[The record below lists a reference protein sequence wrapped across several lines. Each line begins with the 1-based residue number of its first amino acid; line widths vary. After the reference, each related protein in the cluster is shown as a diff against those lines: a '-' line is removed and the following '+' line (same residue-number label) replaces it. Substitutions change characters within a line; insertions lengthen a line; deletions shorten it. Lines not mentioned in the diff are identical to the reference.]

1 MCSCLIWISCSLSR
15 SSTLQRPPVTK
26 SRLEPCNPAQAQ
38 PMCITSQPLS
48 CDSDPAHRPTVA
60 RLTGIKRR
68 VRTFR
73 RLQLVCF
80 QMDLRGDWSSTC
92 PIPPPYPRRNQVGPR
107 KKTHY
112 RADCSSTVNLLVRR
126 SGRWVRFQA
135 LPTSRF
141 GQMFVDQ
148 PGKHLVEL
156 LALDH
161 REGAGAQ
168 PCRPL
173 NGVEA

>member
-107 KKTHY
+107 KKTHC
-112 RADCSSTVNLLVRR
+112 RADCSATVNLLSGR
-126 SGRWVRFQA
+126 SGRWGRFQA
-135 LPTSRF
+135 P
-141 GQMFVDQ
+141 
-148 PGKHLVEL
+148 L
-156 LALDH
+156 LQETARCLSISPANIRSNCSPSSTVSEPALK
-161 REGAGAQ
+161 RAA
-168 PCRPL
+168 RSM
-173 NGVEA
+173 A